1 MKNIFLKASFL
12 IIVLAF
18 IANVQTVKAQFGL
31 HTSYQSISFETDSTS
46 IFNDLNTGFSI
57 GLDYWFRL
65 KNKRL
70 EFTPE
75 ISFTRY
81 NRAGED
87 MTNDRKDFQ
96 SFQFRFNTNI
106 YPFSFNDD
114 CDCPTFS
121 KDNVLIKK
129 GFFVSFHPTISKGS
143 YYGEGLEGLVPNDK
157 INYHLGLGA
166 GIDIGISDL
175 FTLTPF
181 FRHHRKIN
189 QPNDAVQYNWNQN
202 QFGLRLGFRPDY

>member
-1 MKNIFLKASFL
+1 MKSKIFKLAVAICILVFVANIQQA
-12 IIVLAF
+12 
-18 IANVQTVKAQFGL
+18 KAQFGAHL
-31 HTSYQSISFETDSTS
+31 SYQTIKASTPTDTTTFYINSGQS
-46 IFNDLNTGFSI
+46 V

-65 KNKRL
+65 RNKRL

-75 ISFTRY
+75 ISFTLY
-81 NRAGED
+81 NNTTDSLGL
-87 MTNDRKDFQ
+87 TLRKYQ
-96 SFQFRFNTNI
+96 SFQVRFNVNL

-121 KDNVLIKK
+121 KDNDLIKK
-129 GFFVSFHPTISKGS
+129 GFFISFHPAVSKGN
-143 YYGEGLEGLVPNDK
+143 YYGEGIEDIVPNEK

-166 GIDIGISDL
+166 GLDIGVSDL

-189 QPNDAVQYNWNQN
+189 QPNDDFQYNWNQN